1 MQNASKEVP
10 LTFVQPVY
18 HKVLEKVGS
27 LLSLYRLNSL
37 GQTGGISCW
46 SSSLMSTSFLE

>member
-1 MQNASKEVP
+1 
-10 LTFVQPVY
+10 Y

-46 SSSLMSTSFLE
+46 SSSLMSTSFLEKSQGQYLARMLR